1 MSRAPRRLPASI
13 VAAAAEADAAEQQLH
28 PTPAA
33 PAAVEPVVAA
43 AAEPAPAA
51 AVADSEEVLAQ
62 KHRTLQGIHA
72 AQLRKIQEQSEQ
84 LRELQA
90 QLQSATAHQPDQ
102 ASVQAN
108 TAQLRDGLGA
118 DMHDLLEE
126 RIRAIVLEVVAAQI
140 EPLRGAM
147 SNSVGREQERLED
160 LFFDRLDILQPNW
173 EVINVHPGFLSW
185 LSQIDPASGV
195 PLSEHLQDARAKLD
209 ADRAVLFYRSYERE
223 VAANARPAP
232 TPAPSTQRH
241 PTPQPTSPRVFTGAQ
256 IDTFFND
263 LRIGKYRGRDAEAL
277 AIEQDIMT
285 AQREGRVV
293 P

>member
-1 MSRAPRRLPASI
+1 MSRTPRRLPASI
-13 VAAAAEADAAEQQLH
+13 TAAAAEADVIEQQLH

-33 PAAVEPVVAA
+33 PAAAEPVVAA
-43 AAEPAPAA
+43 PAEPAPAA
-51 AVADSEEVLAQ
+51 QEPDPNDVLAQ

-72 AQLRKIQEQSEQ
+72 AQQAKIREQAEQ
-84 LRELQA
+84 LQTLQNQLQA
-90 QLQSATAHQPDQ
+90 AQSRQPDPASAQ
-102 ASVQAN
+102 AD

-118 DMHDLLEE
+118 EMHDLLEN
-126 RIRAIVLEVVAAQI
+126 RIRAIVTEVVAAYV
-140 EPLRGAM
+140 EPLRGVM

-160 LFFDRLDILQPNW
+160 LFFDRMDILQPNW
-173 EVINVHPGFLSW
+173 EVINVAPGFIAW
-185 LSQIDPASGV
+185 LAQIDPASGV
-195 PLSEHLQDARAKLD
+195 PLSEHLQDARSKLD

-232 TPAPSTQRH
+232 TPAPSTHRA
-241 PTPQPTSPRVFTGAQ
+241 PTPQPTAPRVFTGAQ
-256 IDTFFND
+256 IDTFYND
-263 LRIGKYRGRDAEAL
+263 LRVGKYRGRDAEAM